1 MACAQKF
8 CCFFVAGIA
17 AAKMLLFLRKLAA
30 MNILTKR
37 GRAPPAVV
45 VTRFAELADCMPD
58 SSGYER
64 FTDLLKLTD
73 RMISDAP
80 KSAIAEAARMLAI
93 QVGHYQRKFGVLP
106 FEEAIVLLE
115 SETLSDEQ
123 AGWIADGLEN
133 LAVAI
138 ASVKDDDAPLTVQ

>member
-1 MACAQKF
+1 
-8 CCFFVAGIA
+8 
-17 AAKMLLFLRKLAA
+17 
-30 MNILTKR
+30 
-37 GRAPPAVV
+37 
-45 VTRFAELADCMPD
+45 MPD

-73 RMISDAP
+73 RMINDAP

-106 FEEAIVLLE
+106 FEEAIELLE
-115 SETLSDEQ
+115 TETLDDEQ

-138 ASVKDDDAPLTVQ
+138 ASVKDDDAPPTVQ